1 MVGTSDLI
9 KEIIQ
14 RSPGGSDGKQS
25 ALQSWRPGFDP
36 WAGKIP
42 WRKEWLPTPVFL
54 PGKSHGQRSLAG
66 CIPLGSQES
75 NVTEQLTISHTF
87 TEILAPSARRGHSEE
102 MQQNPK
108 EGLR

>member
-1 MVGTSDLI
+1 MATHSSI
-9 KEIIQ
+9 FAWE
-14 RSPGGSDGKQS
+14 
-25 ALQSWRPGFDP
+25 
-36 WAGKIP
+36 IP
-42 WRKEWLPTPVFL
+42 WTEE
-54 PGKSHGQRSLAG
+54 PGRLYSIGVTR
-66 CIPLGSQES
+66 P